1 MGLTSRMPSDVTPED
16 WANWQWQLR
25 NRVQTAEALER
36 YIKLTELERRGI
48 AAAGD
53 RYRWTITPHY
63 AGLMDPDDPNCP
75 LRIQQIPALGELR
88 DDVGIPDP
96 LQERTNSPVDAIVHV
111 YPDRIAFKVTNICPT
126 YCRYCFREY
135 FVGNTDEHHTRRKL
149 DEGIDYIRRTPAI
162 RDVLLTGGDPFLFSD
177 DRLEELISQLRAI
190 PHVELIRVGTRTPC
204 TLPQRVT
211 PDLCRMLEKYHPIWL
226 NTHFN
231 HPKEITAEATE
242 ACDNLLRAGIP
253 VGNQS
258 VLLKGVNDSV
268 EVMTEL
274 VHQLLKIRVRPYY
287 IYQCQIL
294 DGTAHLRTSIEKG
307 LEIIHGLR
315 GFTTGFGVPTYV
327 LDTPYGKVPLAPQYI
342 LGRDGDDVV
351 MRTFSGKVWRE
362 PNPVALDE
370 LPAIALPDV
379 DATPQHIEAQPQP
392 AGAAPLPEP

>member
-258 VLLKGVNDSV
+258 VLLRGVNDSV
-268 EVMTEL
+268 DVMKEL
-274 VHQLLKIRVRPYY
+274 VHKLLKIRVRPYY

-351 MRTFSGKVWRE
+351 MRVYSGKVWRE
-362 PNPVALDE
+362 LNPLALDE
-370 LPAIALPDV
+370 LPPIPLPDL
-379 DATPQHIEAQPQP
+379 DATLQHIEAQPEP
-392 AGAAPLPEP
+392 AGVTQVPEP